1 MNWLAHLFL
10 SEPEVEPRLGNLLAD
25 LVKGKARAGL
35 PPGILRGIACHQA
48 IDAFTDFH
56 PVVQRSKRRVG
67 EEHGRLAGVL
77 VDVFYDHFLA
87 RDWARYA
94 AVPLEQ
100 FTAEV
105 YASLG
110 GHPTDCL
117 PAEARDALGRM
128 IAEDRLGSYRR
139 LAGIEAALE
148 RIGLRLEARLGRPFA
163 LGRAVRE
170 LEAHYDAFGADFTEF
185 FPELRAHVAA
195 WQAGRGVGVDPGGQA
210 GGGS

>member
-10 SEPEVEPRLGNLLAD
+10 SEPDVESRLGNLLAD
-25 LVKGKARAGL
+25 LIKGQARAGL

-48 IDAFTDFH
+48 IDAFTDYH

-67 EEHGRLAGVL
+67 EEHGRFAGIL

-87 RDWARYA
+87 RDWLRYSPM
-94 AVPLEQ
+94 PLEQ

-105 YASLG
+105 YAALG
-110 GHPTDCL
+110 AYPAEGL
-117 PAEARDALGRM
+117 PAEARYALERT
-128 IAEDRLGSYRR
+128 IATDRLGSYRS

-148 RIGLRLEARLGRPFA
+148 RVALRLEARLGRAFA

-170 LEAHYDAFGADFTEF
+170 LEAHYGDFGDDFAVF
-185 FPELRAHVAA
+185 FPELQAHVAE
-195 WQAGRGVGVDPGGQA
+195 WLSGRGSVQG
-210 GGGS
+210 